1 MLTWYPAAQAD
12 WMDWGKWVGGQ
23 ARSALGLPA
32 QGPVILDGLVSLW
45 QVAAD

>member
-1 MLTWYPAAQAD
+1 VAQPGLV
-12 WMDWGKWVGGQ
+12 DWGKYLGGQ

-32 QGPVILDGLVSLW
+32 QGPVLLDGLVSLW